1 MEQKLILILEKITT
15 MEMMIENINSMLDD
29 RYKFKNDE
37 TSINA
42 YLEDIDKQSLIGVN
56 CNMIYEAYKLTTSRP
71 ASKRKLHG
79 AIKSRFNLK
88 TKHTTKNN
96 KNIYYWS
103 E

>member
-1 MEQKLILILEKITT
+1 MVMEATIEK
-15 MEMMIENINSMLDD
+15 INSMLDD

-37 TSINA
+37 NSINA
-42 YLEDIDKQSLIGVN
+42 YLDDVDKQSLIGVN
-56 CNMIYEAYKLTTSRP
+56 CNMIYEAYKLTTSSP

-88 TKHTTKNN
+88 TKHTTRNN